1 MDSIVYHLP
10 PSTLHKTQNLSF
22 GWIGLF
28 TYIFKMTF
36 IKWIALSI
44 TYPLQHFTR
53 HKCRVGRLDKLSSF
67 EFFFWSSFSFLF
79 TPIALF
85 AAWYSL
91 VSYPEAPTSPGF
103 PTLCTG
109 NLYRVWGGEMRE
121 LPQVENTWH
130 VSHSTNCYFLSNY
143 KLQVTFTNC
152 M

>member
-10 PSTLHKTQNLSF
+10 TSTLHTTQNLAF

-28 TYIFKMTF
+28 TYIFKM
-36 IKWIALSI
+36 KWIALSG
-44 TYPLQHFTR
+44 TYPLQYFTR
-53 HKCRVGRLDKLSSF
+53 HKCRVGTLDKLSSF

-103 PTLCTG
+103 PHCAQAICTEYEVERWESFRRLKTLGMFHTAQIVISC
-109 NLYRVWGGEMRE
+109 
-121 LPQVENTWH
+121 PII
-130 VSHSTNCYFLSNY
+130 NY
-143 KLQVTFTNC
+143 KSHLQIAC
-152 M
+152 